1 MINLPTKDRKE
12 EFEWIRL
19 LKIIYY
25 HRYGNTNHTMI
36 VIKPTETTMLLTRI
50 VKLLFWVCMIKTQIC
65 HCTKV
70 NHVVEPITQPPRLE
84 YLSKCKLSWT
94 FAIIFN
100 RSQRSLICNIFNLSF
115 SVLNKQFHF
124 HTFKTALWILPRQN
138 RLKM

>member
-19 LKIIYY
+19 LKMIYY

-50 VKLLFWVCMIKTQIC
+50 VKLLFWICMIKTQTGQ
-65 HCTKV
+65 CTKV
-70 NHVVEPITQPPRLE
+70 NHVVEPTTQPPRLE
-84 YLSKCKLSWT
+84 YLSKWKLPRT
-94 FAIIFN
+94 FATIFS

-124 HTFKTALWILPRQN
+124 HTFKTALWSLPRQSW
-138 RLKM
+138 LKM